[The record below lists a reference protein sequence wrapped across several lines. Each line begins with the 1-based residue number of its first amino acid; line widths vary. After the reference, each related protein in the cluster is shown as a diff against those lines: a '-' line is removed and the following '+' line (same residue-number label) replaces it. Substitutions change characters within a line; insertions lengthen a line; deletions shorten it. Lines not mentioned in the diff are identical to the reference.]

1 MARRPNLTPELR
13 AEKRLEYNQC
23 HALGHRWDP
32 IPVTHPPSFG
42 AAIDL
47 RCENCGTVRRDIMS
61 RVSGVLLA
69 RYYDYPEDYH
79 DYERHDK
86 AWWRAAWLEK
96 LHDVRAE
103 LINLENEQARG
114 DTAKP
119 RKLAADIR
127 VTSEDRVKLAAQLA
141 RRNHRPATAMR
152 STRKQT
158 GEQK

>member
-32 IPVTHPPSFG
+32 VPVARPPSFG

-47 RCENCGTVRRDIMS
+47 RCENCSTVRRDIVS

-69 RYYDYPEDYH
+69 RYYDYEEDYH

-96 LHDVRAE
+96 LREFKAE
-103 LINLENEQARG
+103 LVNVERENARQAQTTRSG
-114 DTAKP
+114 KP
-119 RKLAADIR
+119 LKYGPEIQ
-127 VTSEDRVKLAAQLA
+127 TTGT
-141 RRNHRPATAMR
+141 RR
-152 STRKQT
+152 
-158 GEQK
+158 QK

>member
-13 AEKRLEYNQC
+13 AEQRLEYNQC

-32 IPVTHPPSFG
+32 IPVAVPPSFG

-47 RCENCGTVRRDIMS
+47 RCENCHTVRRDILS

-79 DYERHDK
+79 DYLRHDK

-96 LHDVRAE
+96 LREARAE
-103 LINLENEQARG
+103 LINTERENAKQNPMSVTRG
-114 DTAKP
+114 GKP
-119 RKLAADIR
+119 RKFVVNASDAAIDAR
-127 VTSEDRVKLAAQLA
+127 LGHLNVTPPPAMTSTQT
-141 RRNHRPATAMR
+141 RR
-152 STRKQT
+152 K
-158 GEQK
+158 

>member
-32 IPVTHPPSFG
+32 IPVTQPPSFG

-47 RCENCGTVRRDIMS
+47 RCENCSTVRRDILS

-86 AWWRAAWLEK
+86 AWWRSAWLEK
-96 LHDVRAE
+96 LRDFKAE
-103 LINLENEQARG
+103 LVNIERENAKGAALQTRSGKPYKYALAG
-114 DTAKP
+114 SVPPHQPDT
-119 RKLAADIR
+119 
-127 VTSEDRVKLAAQLA
+127 Q
-141 RRNHRPATAMR
+141 PATTQ
-152 STRKQT
+152 TRRK
-158 GEQK
+158 

>member
-32 IPVTHPPSFG
+32 IPVTQPPSFG

-47 RCENCGTVRRDIMS
+47 RCENCSTVRRDILS

-86 AWWRAAWLEK
+86 AWWRSAWLEK
-96 LHDVRAE
+96 LADFKRE
-103 LINLENEQARG
+103 LVNIENEQAKA
-114 DTAKP
+114 TAAAATRSGKP
-119 RKLAADIR
+119 RKFADR
-127 VTSEDRVKLAAQLA
+127 GAQRGPLNPPPTRA
-141 RRNHRPATAMR
+141 TRSRQTRRNTDGMG
-152 STRKQT
+152 S
-158 GEQK
+158 